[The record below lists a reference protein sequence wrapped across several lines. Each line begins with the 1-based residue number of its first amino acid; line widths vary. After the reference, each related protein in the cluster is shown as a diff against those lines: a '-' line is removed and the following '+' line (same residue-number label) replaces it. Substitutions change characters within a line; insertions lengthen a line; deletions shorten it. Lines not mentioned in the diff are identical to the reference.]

1 MDGDWPRALALC
13 SLLPLAGAG
22 RRQELLFLIARHKYL
37 ELLEGRRHRAA
48 LACLQDEIRP
58 HAPADALPALSRLLV
73 CEDAAAL
80 KDVERDYVG
89 KKGAISAMLAEIPK
103 LDPAD
108 RKAHG
113 QKANAL
119 KQSIQALA
127 DDRQAALDGRELDAA
142 RRADD
147 CDPTLPPR
155 VAERGSIHPIT
166 QVPRELEV
174 LYISMGHE
182 VLDGP

>member
-1 MDGDWPRALALC
+1 MDPEATLEQA
-13 SLLPLAGAG
+13 
-22 RRQELLFLIARHKYL
+22 RQRIET
-37 ELLEGRRHRAA
+37 
-48 LACLQDEIRP
+48 
-58 HAPADALPALSRLLV
+58 

-89 KKGAISAMLAEIPK
+89 KKGVVAAMLAEIPK

-119 KQSIQALA
+119 KQSIIALVQS
-127 DDRQAALDGRELDAA
+127 RQSALDASKLDAA

-147 CDPTLPPR
+147 FDATLPL
-155 VAERGSIHPIT
+155 SLIHI
-166 QVPRELEV
+166 
-174 LYISMGHE
+174 
-182 VLDGP
+182 